1 MNKTSLLC
9 LCGLLLG
16 GIVPAAAQTPG
27 DSAPAVDKIAKGLL
41 MKHGERLIFAPCRDR
56 SYVNVEDV
64 SPNTAVTASLK
75 EFGLGEGKNLYVE
88 FMGKLDGGRLAV
100 SAINL
105 ARREARCWQAGGPD
119 EAWRA
124 VGQPPGWTLVAGG
137 GQLRLSRDGQADL
150 SAAYSEI
157 RNADGVAQIVT
168 GGAEKGDW
176 RFRRQA
182 CVDQKAGI
190 LFGWQ
195 AELKVDGQL
204 LRGCAWQR

>member
-1 MNKTSLLC
+1 MNQTKLLC
-9 LCGLLLG
+9 VVGLLLG
-16 GIVPAAAQTPG
+16 SVLPASAQPVA

-64 SPNTAVTASLK
+64 SANAAVTASLN

-88 FMGKLDGGRLAV
+88 FMGKLDGGLLRV

-119 EAWRA
+119 ELWRA
-124 VGQPPGWTLVAGG
+124 AGQQPGWTLVAGA
-137 GQLRLSRDGQADL
+137 GQLRLSRDGKADL
-150 SAAYSEI
+150 NAAYNEI

-168 GGAEKGDW
+168 GDAAKGDW
-176 RFRRQA
+176 RFRRQS

-195 AELKVDGQL
+195 AEVKVDGQL